1 MERIS
6 SEAMLRFVERLE
18 REDVCLHGFEL
29 RQDGEIR
36 AEGYYA
42 PFAKGQPHRMYSV
55 SKSMVALAL
64 GLLLGEGRLRLT
76 DHIVDFFP
84 EALPAAPD
92 PRLLRM
98 TIEDMLR
105 MTTCYR
111 RTTYREGVDR
121 DWAATFFRGD
131 CTHEPGTLFHYDTS
145 CTQVL
150 GALCQRVSGQ
160 GLLELLEERI
170 FHPIGA
176 TDPKR
181 WLTDPSG
188 VPQGGT
194 GLIMSLRD
202 LGKTAQLVMD
212 GGRGLLPES
221 FLRSATAKQVDTTVQ
236 GNPEERFGYGWQ
248 YWRTRRGWAM
258 YGMGG
263 QLAVACPAEGLLLCT
278 IADTRL
284 DPYGVQR
291 IYDAFFE
298 EIVAAPGMEY
308 DGDAQRLERKLAAL
322 RLGGVPCR
330 KELP

>member
-64 GLLLGEGRLRLT
+64 GLLLGEGRLCLT

-188 VPQGGT
+188 VPQGE
-194 GLIMSLRD
+194 
-202 LGKTAQLVMD
+202 
-212 GGRGLLPES
+212 RG
-221 FLRSATAKQVDTTVQ
+221 
-236 GNPEERFGYGWQ
+236 
-248 YWRTRRGWAM
+248 
-258 YGMGG
+258 
-263 QLAVACPAEGLLLCT
+263 
-278 IADTRL
+278 
-284 DPYGVQR
+284 
-291 IYDAFFE
+291 
-298 EIVAAPGMEY
+298 
-308 DGDAQRLERKLAAL
+308 
-322 RLGGVPCR
+322 
-330 KELP
+330 